1 MKGPFILGLIICFV
15 GIVLLGFGGKQYS
28 TTKTF
33 LKNAEETIGTI
44 VAIEESEALSRSD
57 SSGNNTLYTPIF
69 SFTPQGSFK
78 TIQVKSVT
86 SSGVREVMGRI
97 TVPFTINQ
105 EILLIYPKDD
115 PFQAKIKTFWS
126 IWLFP
131 VLLGSGGL
139 LFFFSGGVIALC
151 TYRKM

>member
-1 MKGPFILGLIICFV
+1 MKGPLILGLIVCIV

-28 TTKTF
+28 RTKTF

-44 VAIEESEALSRSD
+44 VAIEESEALSRSN

-69 SFTPQGSFK
+69 SFTPQGSIK
-78 TIQVKSVT
+78 PIEVKSAT
-86 SSGVREVMGRI
+86 SSGVTEVMGRI

-115 PFQAKIKTFWS
+115 PFQARIKTFWN

-131 VLLGSGGL
+131 VLLGSGGF
-139 LFFFSGGVIALC
+139 LFFFSGGVMALC
-151 TYRKM
+151 AYRKM